1 VGLEIIIVFLWGVQL
16 IAGVVIA
23 VFDLLL
29 RKWLR
34 AVGTL
39 LGLVVGFLPVLLIRG
54 PALWDSANL
63 VAPISVGVL
72 VAILGVRLQWKALVA
87 VILILAAPL
96 AYHSVALTS
105 YPPRLN
111 AALTFISAVA
121 EMELLLGPIICA
133 VTIRTLLGWLSDVTL
148 VGKHP

>member
-1 VGLEIIIVFLWGVQL
+1 MGFEVIIVFLWGVQL
-16 IAGVVIA
+16 IVGVVIG

-39 LGLVVGFLPVLLIRG
+39 LGLMVGFLPVLLIRG
-54 PALWDSANL
+54 PALWGPANL

-72 VAILGVRLQWKALVA
+72 VAILCVRLQWKPLVA
-87 VILILAAPL
+87 VALILAAPL
-96 AYHSVALTS
+96 VYHSIALSS

-111 AALTFISAVA
+111 AALTSLAAVA
-121 EMELLLGPIICA
+121 EMELLLGPIIFA
-133 VTIRTLLGWLSDVTL
+133 MTTRTLLGWLSDVTL
-148 VGKHP
+148 AGKHA